1 MSRKFSAR
9 VVIMLKYGTIILH
22 SNVLIPFLLC
32 EYINHKPTS
41 KMVCYQLY
49 QILRFI
55 EYIACF
61 GIEDQAKYVKIVQK

>member
-1 MSRKFSAR
+1 
-9 VVIMLKYGTIILH
+9 MLKYGTVILH

-49 QILRFI
+49 RYWDLL
-55 EYIACF
+55 
-61 GIEDQAKYVKIVQK
+61 